1 MKSAMNKN
9 KARNDNNSAGYV
21 KRIFL
26 IEWGGNQGE
35 GDIKDLKEAT
45 PLPHAALWRNII
57 SA

>member
-9 KARNDNNSAGYV
+9 KARNDNSGSGHV
-21 KRIFL
+21 KRVFL
-26 IEWGGNQGE
+26 TEWGGNQGE
-35 GDIKDLKEAT
+35 GDIKDLKETT

>member
-1 MKSAMNKN
+1 MNKN
-9 KARNDNNSAGYV
+9 KARNDNNTAGCV

-26 IEWGGNQGE
+26 IEWGGNQGK

>member
-1 MKSAMNKN
+1 MNKN

-35 GDIKDLKEAT
+35 GNIKDLKEAT